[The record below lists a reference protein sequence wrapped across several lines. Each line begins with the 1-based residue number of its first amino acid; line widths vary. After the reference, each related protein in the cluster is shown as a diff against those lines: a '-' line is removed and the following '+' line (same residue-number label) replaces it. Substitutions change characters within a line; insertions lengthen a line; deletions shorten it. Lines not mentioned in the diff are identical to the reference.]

1 MDDLRT
7 KQSQF
12 DIIKWFQ
19 KNKPYFYK
27 TFIIIGLYFIL
38 FKPIHSASVIS
49 NWINQ
54 FVGTLINNINI

>member
-38 FKPIHSASVIS
+38 FKPIQSASVIS

-54 FVGTLINNINI
+54 FIGTLINNINI